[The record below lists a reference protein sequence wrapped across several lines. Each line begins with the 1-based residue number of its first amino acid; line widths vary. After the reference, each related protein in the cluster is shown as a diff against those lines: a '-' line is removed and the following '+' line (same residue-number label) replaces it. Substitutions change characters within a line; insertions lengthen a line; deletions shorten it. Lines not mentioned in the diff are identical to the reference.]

1 MRTITLFALSSVMLL
16 MPSAGMSQIRLN
28 QVGMYP
34 NQEKIAVIEG
44 VAKASGIKITNA
56 ATGKTAV
63 KARVLRTAT
72 SPWSKKKR
80 TVVDFSSLTLP
91 GTYRVT
97 CGKETA
103 EFRVG
108 AEALTDITKAALK
121 AFYLMRSGMPIESR
135 YAGEY
140 ARPNGHPDT
149 LVYVHPSAA
158 SLGRPVGSV
167 ISSPLGWYD
176 AGDNNK
182 YIVNSAFS
190 IGVMLCSY
198 EQNKAAYDHLWVNI
212 PESGNESADLLD
224 ELMYNLRW
232 MLTMQD
238 PYDGGVYHKLSTP
251 SFEGFVMPADCRQPR
266 YVVKKTTAAT
276 LDFAAVMAQAARI
289 FKGNTDYPCFSDRA
303 ARAAAAAFGWA
314 ECHPNVIYDQNE
326 MNREF
331 QPAVTTG
338 AYDDKWL
345 GDEWFWAATE
355 MYLLTGDEK
364 FCDFIGRNEPKSFSA
379 PTWGYVCSLGA
390 YDWMTLRP
398 ESAEAAT
405 YRKQLTVYCD
415 SLVATTAASCF
426 QTPSGNSPK
435 DFGWGC
441 LAETFCTKG
450 LNLLY
455 AYRLTGDKRYLTAA
469 TQNADYILGRNPLG
483 LCYVTGFG
491 TKSPK
496 HPHHRISEA
505 DGIAEP
511 FPGLLVG
518 GPNPGQQDKAD
529 VKAYPSN
536 QPDES
541 YADVMQSYA
550 SNEIAINWNASLL
563 AFFGWLLA
571 TES

>member
-1 MRTITLFALSSVMLL
+1 M
-16 MPSAGMSQIRLN
+16 
-28 QVGMYP
+28 
-34 NQEKIAVIEG
+34 
-44 VAKASGIKITNA
+44 
-56 ATGKTAV
+56 V
-63 KARVLRTAT
+63 KEEA
-72 SPWSKKKR
+72 
-80 TVVDFSSLTLP
+80 
-91 GTYRVT
+91 YR
-97 CGKETA
+97 
-103 EFRVG
+103 
-108 AEALTDITKAALK
+108 
-121 AFYLMRSGMPIESR
+121 
-135 YAGEY
+135 
-140 ARPNGHPDT
+140 
-149 LVYVHPSAA
+149 
-158 SLGRPVGSV
+158 
-167 ISSPLGWYD
+167 
-176 AGDNNK
+176 
-182 YIVNSAFS
+182 
-190 IGVMLCSY
+190 
-198 EQNKAAYDHLWVNI
+198 
-212 PESGNESADLLD
+212 
-224 ELMYNLRW
+224 
-232 MLTMQD
+232 
-238 PYDGGVYHKLSTP
+238 GGLQQ
-251 SFEGFVMPADCRQPR
+251 PADCRQPR

-355 MYLLTGDEK
+355 MYLLTGVEK

-483 LCYVTGFG
+483 
-491 TKSPK
+491 
-496 HPHHRISEA
+496 
-505 DGIAEP
+505 
-511 FPGLLVG
+511 
-518 GPNPGQQDKAD
+518 QQDKAD

-541 YADVMQSYA
+541 YVDVMQSYA